1 MLQVLHN
8 YAIHSNIYFTVN
20 IAGLMRHIN
29 CICPGLIRDTAFA
42 ALRENDSDWLYGFFG
57 PAREGL

>member
-20 IAGLMRHIN
+20 ITGYMRHIN
-29 CICPGLIRDTAFA
+29 CICPGLIHDAAFA
-42 ALRENDSDWLYGFFG
+42 ALRKRLIGYTAFA
-57 PAREGL
+57 ARHVEGL